1 MRPTHHLSEIYE
13 LLHWRHKMSDY
24 IKVQGYSNLVR
35 DTRSNA
41 IVNKDKNAYS
51 IAKRRAEEAQRQRD
65 EIRGATREINNLKCE
80 MHEIKDMLKTLLD
93 KN

>member
-1 MRPTHHLSEIYE
+1 MSE
-13 LLHWRHKMSDY
+13 Y
-24 IKVQGYSNLVR
+24 IKVQGHASLVR
-35 DTRSNA
+35 DTKTNA
-41 IVNKDKNAYS
+41 ILNKDKNAYN

-65 EIRGATREINNLKCE
+65 EIRGATREINNIKCE

>member
-1 MRPTHHLSEIYE
+1 
-13 LLHWRHKMSDY
+13 MSDY
-24 IKVQGYSNLVR
+24 IKVQGYSGLVR

-41 IVNKDKNAYS
+41 EINKDKNAYN

-65 EIRGATREINNLKCE
+65 EIRGATREINNIKCE

>member
-1 MRPTHHLSEIYE
+1 MMSE
-13 LLHWRHKMSDY
+13 Y
-24 IKVQGYSNLVR
+24 IKVQGHASLVR
-35 DTRSNA
+35 DTRTNA
-41 IVNKDKNAYS
+41 IVNRDKNAYS

-80 MHEIKDMLKTLLD
+80 MHEIKSMLKTLLD

>member
-1 MRPTHHLSEIYE
+1 
-13 LLHWRHKMSDY
+13 MSDY

-41 IVNKDKNAYS
+41 IVNKDKNAYN

-80 MHEIKDMLKTLLD
+80 MHEIKDMLKTLLGSQ
-93 KN
+93 

>member
-1 MRPTHHLSEIYE
+1 MQPIHHYSKIYE

-24 IKVQGYSNLVR
+24 IKVQGYSSLVR
-35 DTRSNA
+35 DTKTHA
-41 IVNKDKNAYS
+41 IINKDKNAYS

-65 EIRGATREINNLKCE
+65 EIRGASREINNLKCE
-80 MHEIKDMLKTLLD
+80 MHEIKNMLKTLLD

>member
-1 MRPTHHLSEIYE
+1 MI
-13 LLHWRHKMSDY
+13 
-24 IKVQGYSNLVR
+24 
-35 DTRSNA
+35 
-41 IVNKDKNAYS
+41 NKDKNAYT

-93 KN
+93 RN

>member
-1 MRPTHHLSEIYE
+1 
-13 LLHWRHKMSDY
+13 MSDY

-41 IVNKDKNAYS
+41 IVNKDKNAYN

-80 MHEIKDMLKTLLD
+80 MHEIKSMLKTLLD
-93 KN
+93 RN

>member
-1 MRPTHHLSEIYE
+1 
-13 LLHWRHKMSDY
+13 MSDY
-24 IKVQGYSNLVR
+24 IKVQGYNGLVR

-41 IVNKDKNAYS
+41 IVNKDKNAYN

-80 MHEIKDMLKTLLD
+80 MHEIKSMLKTLLD

>member
-1 MRPTHHLSEIYE
+1 
-13 LLHWRHKMSDY
+13 MSDY
-24 IKVQGYSNLVR
+24 IKVQGYNSLVR

-41 IVNKDKNAYS
+41 IVNKDKNAYT

-93 KN
+93 RN